1 MVVIEIKDEEKLKD
15 IEAPP
20 PTQTGGTSLFTK
32 YKRKLRRFSKSGIKK
47 ALRRMERMNEE
58 KNYELEIKMLEK
70 NKTKDD
76 MKFLLLVVNILR
88 THIYNTTS
96 HNDIHCGIFGRRR
109 TSKGD
114 CI

>member
-20 PTQTGGTSLFTK
+20 PTQTGGTSLLTK
-32 YKRKLRRFSKSGIKK
+32 YKRKLRRFSKSGIKQE
-47 ALRRMERMNEE
+47 LRRMDRMNEE

-88 THIYNTTS
+88 THL
-96 HNDIHCGIFGRRR
+96 
-109 TSKGD
+109 
-114 CI
+114 